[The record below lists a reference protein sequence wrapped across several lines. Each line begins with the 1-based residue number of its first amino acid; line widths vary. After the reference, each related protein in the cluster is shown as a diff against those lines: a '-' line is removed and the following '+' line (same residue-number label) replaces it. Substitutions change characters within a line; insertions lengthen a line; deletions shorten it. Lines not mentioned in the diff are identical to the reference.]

1 MVHFDLHSHSTHSD
15 GLLAPADL
23 VRRAAARGVGVLALT
38 DHDEVSGLHEA
49 REAALQAGLRFVNG
63 VELSV
68 SWNDTT
74 LHVLGLGIDDG
85 NEALAAGLQ
94 AVREG
99 RTERAR
105 RMAEALD
112 AAGIPGSYEGAL
124 GYVTSERLISRTHF
138 ARYLVE
144 QGHVRDMREVFKRYL
159 TPGKPGYV
167 EHRWATLAEAVA
179 WIKAAGGRALIA
191 HPGRYKLD
199 RRALRSLL
207 DEFKA
212 LGGDGIEVHTS
223 SHTPAQFAEFARHA
237 RHYGFVASCGSD
249 YHGPGESWMDFGEL
263 PQLPANLEPVWSDW
277 PL

>member
-15 GLLAPADL
+15 GLLTPAEL
-23 VRRAAARGVGVLALT
+23 VQRAAARGVGVLALT
-38 DHDEVSGLHEA
+38 DHDEVSGLPEA

-74 LHVLGLGIDDG
+74 LHILGLGVDDE
-85 NEALAAGLQ
+85 NEALAAGLR
-94 AVREG
+94 AIRGG

-105 RMAEALD
+105 RMAEALE

-167 EHRWATLAEAVA
+167 EHRWATLAEAVG

-199 RRALRSLL
+199 RRALQGLL
-207 DEFKA
+207 EEFKA
-212 LGGDGIEVHTS
+212 LGDGIEVHTS

-237 RHYGFVASCGSD
+237 RHYGFLASCGSD
-249 YHGPGESWMDFGEL
+249 YHGPGESWMELGEL
-263 PQLPANLEPVWSDW
+263 PQLPADLQPVWRDW